1 MNTARLFIG
10 NVAYNLDEP
19 GLAAEFERQGFTVEN
34 PKIARDKETKRP
46 RGFAFIEID
55 ETKLADLIKLDGQ
68 LMIGGRPIRI
78 ERAAKQPSDDRPRV
92 SNGGGGGAGRRPHSG
107 GGGGG
112 GGGGR
117 RERERDAE
125 PWREDRRRSARRE

>member
-10 NVAYNLDEP
+10 NVAYNLDEV

-55 ETKLADLIKLDGQ
+55 ETKLAELVKLDGQ

-78 ERAAKQPSDDRPRV
+78 ERAAKQPADDRPRA
-92 SNGGGGGAGRRPHSG
+92 SNGGGGGGRRPHG

-112 GGGGR
+112 GGN

-125 PWREDRRRSARRE
+125 PWREERRRSGRRT